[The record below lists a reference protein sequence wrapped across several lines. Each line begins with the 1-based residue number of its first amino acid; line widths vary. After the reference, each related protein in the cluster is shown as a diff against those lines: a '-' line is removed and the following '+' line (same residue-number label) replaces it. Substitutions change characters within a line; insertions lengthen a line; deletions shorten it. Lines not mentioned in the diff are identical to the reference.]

1 MDNFNNFYN
10 KFWSKGRGGFGSYIR
25 NTYLPPF
32 FKKGELVLDV
42 GCGDGVVGDFLQKNV
57 GVKIIGIDISK
68 QAVKKANKKGIKA
81 YVASSEEAFP
91 FKENSFDAVFWGDN
105 IEHLF
110 NPAFCAR
117 EIRRVLKKDG
127 RLILSCP
134 NMGYWRYRLYYFING
149 RLPDTEW
156 TGLEVWQWSHIR
168 FFNIKILEKF
178 LSSVGFQ
185 KITKVVGVSER
196 RLDKPFLS
204 LNPALFGMI
213 LIVEAI

>member
-1 MDNFNNFYN
+1 MNDLKNFYN
-10 KFWSKGRGGFGSYIR
+10 TFWKEDRGEFGSYIR
-25 NTYLPPF
+25 NSYLVDF

-42 GCGDGVVGDFLQKNV
+42 GCGDGVVGDFLQKKI
-57 GVKIIGIDISK
+57 GVEVFGIDISK
-68 QAVKKANKKGIKA
+68 AAVKKANKSGIKA

-91 FKENSFDAVFWGDN
+91 FKNNTFDAVFWGDN

-110 NPAFCAR
+110 NPTFCAK

-127 RLILSCP
+127 RLVLSCP
-134 NMGYWRYRLYYFING
+134 NMGYWRYRLYYLTYG

-168 FFNIKILEKF
+168 FFNLKILKKF

-185 KITKVVGVSER
+185 KITKVIGVSER

-204 LNPALFGMI
+204 LNPSLFGMI
-213 LIVEAI
+213 LVVEAI